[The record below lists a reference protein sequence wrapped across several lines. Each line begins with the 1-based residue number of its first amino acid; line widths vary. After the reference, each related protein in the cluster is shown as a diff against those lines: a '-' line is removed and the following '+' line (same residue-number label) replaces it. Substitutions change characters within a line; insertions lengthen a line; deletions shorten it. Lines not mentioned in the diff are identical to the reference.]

1 MARILGRNGGR
12 RAVALDG
19 LMGGHGVIL
28 GLGSG
33 RLEAGAEKKKG
44 PEGPLCAR
52 PIYQRDF
59 EVTP

>member
-1 MARILGRNGGR
+1 MA
-12 RAVALDG
+12 
-19 LMGGHGVIL
+19 VIR
-28 GLGSG
+28 GLGSLALG
-33 RLEAGAEKKKG
+33 RAEKKKG